1 MLTGEIDCMCF
12 NDAGAYVSCHQAMAV
27 PKQQVDM
34 EWGYCAAARS
44 QVGWGGNVIIGL
56 LLGHTKASTGCI
68 TQ

>member
-1 MLTGEIDCMCF
+1 
-12 NDAGAYVSCHQAMAV
+12 MAV